1 MKRFL
6 IVLVF
11 AHNGQLRLLN
21 TGKLYMKLTKRHK
34 ESVRLLKGDPPKGW
48 EFDSNGNLRPI
59 GWTEFHEE
67 GDDSNYLN
75 LARLDSI
82 VQTPFQDMEVPF
94 SVFRDKVR
102 TVEAGPSSE
111 SPYTQVQMV
120 EVDGVMLPVGVGRGA
135 YQFDYDTAKTA
146 YNRLKQ
152 IATDRG
158 MDYPIIEEEELK
170 DVTSLPPEI
179 QDMLFTAHFA
189 KDPATSVE
197 SVLTDP
203 DSHADQWYVGHYKG
217 KDEGRKEHFRSL
229 TE

>member
-21 TGKLYMKLTKRHK
+21 TGKLYMKLNKRHK

-82 VQTPFQDMEVPF
+82 VQAPFQDMEVPF
-94 SVFRDKVR
+94 SAFRDKVR
-102 TVEAGPSSE
+102 TVEAGPSSK

-135 YQFDYDTAKTA
+135 YQFDYDTA
-146 YNRLKQ
+146 
-152 IATDRG
+152 
-158 MDYPIIEEEELK
+158 
-170 DVTSLPPEI
+170 
-179 QDMLFTAHFA
+179 
-189 KDPATSVE
+189 
-197 SVLTDP
+197 
-203 DSHADQWYVGHYKG
+203 
-217 KDEGRKEHFRSL
+217 
-229 TE
+229 